1 MLVIPVSSPDVT
13 AVKSTP
19 AIDAVVGDLINY
31 TIVVTNNGIVAVNNV
46 VLVDPIPA
54 GSQFVIGSVTV
65 DGVQRPNANPA
76 AGIVIGTIAAGASS
90 TVTFQVQ
97 VIEV

>member
-1 MLVIPVSSPDVT
+1 M
-13 AVKSTP
+13 
-19 AIDAVVGDLINY
+19 VGDIINY

-54 GSQFVIGSVTV
+54 GSQFVIGSVAV
-65 DGVQRPNANPA
+65 DGVQRPTANPA

-97 VIEV
+97 VIAI